1 MINRNIIVSGIFLL
15 VAVAAQA
22 DTSPVEL
29 IPSPAGNI
37 AANVEGQTIIDPR
50 LPPVIPGQEV
60 SAGGGRKVRMIST
73 AGPVPV
79 SSATPLPI
87 PEIPS
92 NVIVD
97 TRKD

>member
-1 MINRNIIVSGIFLL
+1 MMIKNLIMFTNFLFVVS
-15 VAVAAQA
+15 VVNA
-22 DTSPVEL
+22 DTFPEEK

-37 AANVEGQTIIDPR
+37 AANVEGQAIIDPR

-79 SSATPLPI
+79 SSATPLPV